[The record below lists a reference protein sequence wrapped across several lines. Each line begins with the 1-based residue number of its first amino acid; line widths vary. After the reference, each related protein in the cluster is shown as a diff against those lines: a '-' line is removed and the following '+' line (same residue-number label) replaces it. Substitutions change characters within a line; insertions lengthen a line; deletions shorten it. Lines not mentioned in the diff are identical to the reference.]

1 MLRVGGFG
9 YDDRAIY
16 RMAWTFEGLNG
27 RVEGT
32 SYLSSG
38 YIATVVIEMWC
49 YCMYLPI
56 YNATSSTQHHAIN
69 VCLEKVISSTFVS
82 LHYLALRL
90 ANRLVHG

>member
-1 MLRVGGFG
+1 MLQVGGFG

-49 YCMYLPI
+49 YHV
-56 YNATSSTQHHAIN
+56 Q
-69 VCLEKVISSTFVS
+69 
-82 LHYLALRL
+82 
-90 ANRLVHG
+90 

>member
-49 YCMYLPI
+49 YHVQLLHVPTNLQCYKFHSTSCDQCMPRESNI
-56 YNATSSTQHHAIN
+56 QH
-69 VCLEKVISSTFVS
+69 LRISSLS
-82 LHYLALRL
+82 RP
-90 ANRLVHG
+90 